1 MNTIVV
7 RQTLNPASPETLA
20 SSAGVVRP
28 TSSPS
33 KAGVLSTSVVVSS
46 DVICTNKNTSQG
58 YGGPIPPFPI
68 FPNTNPY
75 IPYPQEA
82 GNAFVTP
89 LVFQVSM
96 GGGDCLPSGSDF
108 SLDFIRYD
116 KRKVIFLEN
125 VRCSTFAF
133 GRPTRPHD
141 PTLRR
146 SELHSAPRGHAR
158 TSRPPP
164 ATQAPPTS

>member
-46 DVICTNKNTSQG
+46 DVICTNKNTSQ
-58 YGGPIPPFPI
+58 
-68 FPNTNPY
+68 
-75 IPYPQEA
+75 
-82 GNAFVTP
+82 
-89 LVFQVSM
+89 
-96 GGGDCLPSGSDF
+96 GSDF